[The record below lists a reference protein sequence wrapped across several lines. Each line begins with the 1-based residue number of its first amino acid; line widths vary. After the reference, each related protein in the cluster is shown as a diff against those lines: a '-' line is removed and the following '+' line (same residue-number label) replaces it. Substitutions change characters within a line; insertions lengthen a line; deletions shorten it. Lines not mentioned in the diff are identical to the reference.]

1 MSKEILLISACLV
14 GENVKY
20 DGGNNLIDELEK
32 LKEHFELQYICPEVQ
47 GGLTIPRLPCEITSF
62 SPLKIENEYGI
73 DLKDH
78 FIDGSKIA
86 LELAQRLGIKYALL
100 KSKSPSCGNDKI
112 YDGTFSGNLIDAMG
126 ITAKTLHDHGIKVF
140 NENQIEKL
148 YEYIKQ

>member
-14 GENVKY
+14 GENVRY
-20 DGGNNLIDELEK
+20 DGKNNLIDDLDK
-32 LKEHFELQYICPEVQ
+32 LKEHFELQFICPEVQ

-62 SPLKIENEYGI
+62 SPLKIENEFGI

-78 FIDGSKIA
+78 FIDGSRIA

-126 ITAKTLHDHGIKVF
+126 VTAKTLHDHGIKVF
-140 NENQIEKL
+140 NETQIEEL
-148 YEYIKQ
+148 YELVK

>member
-20 DGGNNLIDELEK
+20 DGGNNLIDQLDK

-47 GGLTIPRLPCEITSF
+47 GGLTIPRLPCEIISF

-140 NENQIEKL
+140 NETQIDEL
-148 YEYIKQ
+148 YELIK

>member
-20 DGGNNLIDELEK
+20 DGGNNLIDQLDK

-140 NENQIEKL
+140 NETQIEEL
-148 YEYIKQ
+148 YELIK